1 MFRSGAIRRPP
12 GWAVIDEDTLAG
24 IEERLDIEGM
34 DLQSLLDAGY
44 AEIDRE
50 QPILSAWVADR
61 VAACHDELAQ
71 SLGYFLVITVFLAFK
86 DAAGSRLKQVDE
98 EKIAFA
104 EVLLETDEEL
114 RADDP
119 LEVLESDDIIAIG
132 QPALVEYIQHHMTEA
147 VGQAEGEPPV
157 EEFDYVYRTL
167 LIEVIA
173 LTESIAPPPGSTN
186 EDSN

>member
-1 MFRSGAIRRPP
+1 MFRGGALRRPP
-12 GWAVIDEDTLAG
+12 AWAVISEETLAD
-24 IEERLDIEGM
+24 IEQRLDVDGM

-44 AEIDRE
+44 AEIDSE
-50 QPILSAWVADR
+50 QAILSAWVADR

-86 DAAGSRLKQVDE
+86 EAVGARLAQVDE
-98 EKIAFA
+98 EKIALA

-114 RADDP
+114 RAEDP
-119 LEVLESDDIIAIG
+119 LEVLQSDDIIGIG

-157 EEFDYVYRTL
+157 EEFDFVYRTL

-173 LTESIAPPPGSTN
+173 LTESVAAPLGSIDN
-186 EDSN
+186 HSN